1 MTDDQINI
9 MVKKCSKG
17 TAYLS
22 DLIREQ
28 LKEAYRMGVQV
39 GWEEGYNDGKE
50 VAEGMY
56 TRYD

>member
-1 MTDDQINI
+1 

-28 LKEAYRMGVQV
+28 LKEAYQMGIQD
-39 GWEEGYNDGKE
+39 GWSDGYNDGKE
-50 VAEGMY
+50 VTEGMY